1 MIAAL
6 NNTTT
11 SNGPGATTGQSARLR
26 DAEVYDAS
34 TDQPAE
40 ASAVVSLSPQA
51 ANLAAAPQPAPAASE
66 PAPAATAPAPAASV
80 QAPAEPAP
88 ASAASA
94 PASAASAPAP
104 AASAPAPAVSAPAP
118 AVSLAPTPAPAPTVT
133 AQSTSFQPSNALAA
147 AVGQSTVEKFPP
159 SVSLIPN
166 LVFAEA
172 DRDQNGV
179 VSPAE
184 RRAYDVVHPKLG
196 ERPADV
202 PPKRV
207 VDAELREYNAIANKQ
222 F

>member
-88 ASAASA
+88 AS
-94 PASAASAPAP
+94 SAPAP
-104 AASAPAPAVSAPAP
+104 AASAPAP

>member
-66 PAPAATAPAPAASV
+66 PAPAATAPAPAASA
-80 QAPAEPAP
+80 QAPADPAPAPAEP
-88 ASAASA
+88 A

-104 AASAPAPAVSAPAP
+104 AASAPAA

>member
-34 TDQPAE
+34 TDQPAG

-80 QAPAEPAP
+80 KAPAEPAP
-88 ASAASA
+88 AS
-94 PASAASAPAP
+94 SAPAP
-104 AASAPAPAVSAPAP
+104 AASAPAP

>member
-34 TDQPAE
+34 TGQPAE

-80 QAPAEPAP
+80 KAPAEPAP
-88 ASAASA
+88 AS
-94 PASAASAPAP
+94 SAPAP
-104 AASAPAPAVSAPAP
+104 AASAPAP

>member
-1 MIAAL
+1 M
-6 NNTTT
+6 
-11 SNGPGATTGQSARLR
+11 
-26 DAEVYDAS
+26 
-34 TDQPAE
+34 
-40 ASAVVSLSPQA
+40 
-51 ANLAAAPQPAPAASE
+51 
-66 PAPAATAPAPAASV
+66 
-80 QAPAEPAP
+80 
-88 ASAASA
+88 
-94 PASAASAPAP
+94 
-104 AASAPAPAVSAPAP
+104 
-118 AVSLAPTPAPAPTVT
+118 T

-147 AVGQSTVEKFPP
+147 TVGQSTVEKFPP

-166 LVFAEA
+166 LVYAEA

>member
-6 NNTTT
+6 NNITT

-88 ASAASA
+88 AS
-94 PASAASAPAP
+94 SAPAP
-104 AASAPAPAVSAPAP
+104 AASAPAP

>member
-1 MIAAL
+1 M
-6 NNTTT
+6 
-11 SNGPGATTGQSARLR
+11 
-26 DAEVYDAS
+26 
-34 TDQPAE
+34 
-40 ASAVVSLSPQA
+40 
-51 ANLAAAPQPAPAASE
+51 
-66 PAPAATAPAPAASV
+66 
-80 QAPAEPAP
+80 
-88 ASAASA
+88 
-94 PASAASAPAP
+94 
-104 AASAPAPAVSAPAP
+104 
-118 AVSLAPTPAPAPTVT
+118 T

>member
-66 PAPAATAPAPAASV
+66 PAPAATARAPAASV

-88 ASAASA
+88 APAEPA

-104 AASAPAPAVSAPAP
+104 AAPAPAA

>member
-66 PAPAATAPAPAASV
+66 PAPAATARAPAASV

-88 ASAASA
+88 APAEPA

-104 AASAPAPAVSAPAP
+104 AAPAPAP